1 MSHAVLL
8 VAHGTVDNADQ
19 IPLFLAGMRRG
30 HASPELAAEVRRR
43 FEAAG
48 GSPLNRINLEVARR
62 LEAKLGVPVRL
73 SKRLWHPYP
82 KEVLTA
88 LKAEGVTHVA
98 EVPLAQHSAHVYA
111 EAAEAAATELGGLT
125 MRCAANYGQSEQLT
139 RAYARRIERAVAA
152 IPEAEHGATLVVMT
166 AHSLP
171 VMVVR
176 AGDAYEREFRAST
189 EAIAREASLGAK
201 LPEHIVAFQSQGMS
215 AGRDGKPMEWL
226 GPDLR
231 MALDDARARGK
242 KHVVMAPVGFLADHV
257 EILYD
262 IDIEAAAWAKERGLT
277 LARTASLNA
286 DDDVIDAL
294 AAVAAPLLAP
304 S

>member
-1 MSHAVLL
+1 MKRAVLL
-8 VAHGTVDNADQ
+8 VAHGTVDDREE
-19 IPLFLAGMRRG
+19 IPAFLGNIRRG
-30 HASPELAAEVRRR
+30 HASPELVAEVQRR
-43 FEAAG
+43 FDAVG
-48 GSPLNRINLEVARR
+48 GSPLNRINRDVAAK

-73 SKRLWHPYP
+73 SNRLWRPYP
-82 KEVLTA
+82 KEVLAA
-88 LKAEGVTHVA
+88 LKADGVTHVA

-111 EAAEAAATELGGLT
+111 ESARAAAAELGGIT
-125 MRCAANYGQSEQLT
+125 VACAANWGRSALLT
-139 RAYARRIERAVAA
+139 RAYAKRITDALAA
-152 IPEAEHGATLVVMT
+152 IPRGEHAATLVLMT

-171 VMVVR
+171 VAVVR

-277 LARTASLNA
+277 LSRTASLNA